1 MTSGKHGS
9 WALICPTLM
18 QGASELEPSDGSFAN
33 TPEDRARRAAFQ
45 QILEAQRE
53 RGGVIEERASTPE
66 ASGGVALVHSSALWK
81 AEDEAP
87 ATSQE
92 QIAGKA
98 LESVSESGRSEMP
111 APGTDLERT
120 ADGRGNCAR
129 AGERHRVEAGAG
141 SSGRGGRSS
150 SRGHQPGRRSP
161 RGRGKQS
168 QTSGGGG
175 VGEREVAANGGG
187 NLPGDN
193 RREGSSGPSVRQG
206 GRQPAGT
213 GGRGSRPGGYSRGRG
228 LHAEGGGR
236 PRDWSDGLAG
246 AASGRQSLDRRRIEP
261 VGNERR
267 SILGVPD
274 VIPRGQQATGS
285 RNGLGKLGEE
295 ADVVADGLL
304 KARLNVEAN
313 DADTAGRNARFY
325 NRKNSQRGGTSWVAE
340 TSQALPPHS
349 ESTSGGERGSNHVK
363 K

>member
-1 MTSGKHGS
+1 
-9 WALICPTLM
+9 M

-33 TPEDRARRAAFQ
+33 TPEDRARQAAFQ

-53 RGGVIEERASTPE
+53 RGGVIEERVSTPE

-81 AEDEAP
+81 AEEEAP
-87 ATSQE
+87 A
-92 QIAGKA
+92 AGERQTA
-98 LESVSESGRSEMP
+98 GEAQESVSESGRST
-111 APGTDLERT
+111 GTDSERT
-120 ADGRGNCAR
+120 ADGRGDCAR
-129 AGERHRVEAGAG
+129 AGERHLVEARAG
-141 SSGRGGRSS
+141 SSGRGERSS
-150 SRGHQPGRRSP
+150 TRGHQPGRRSP
-161 RGRGKQS
+161 RGRGNHS
-168 QTSGGGG
+168 QRNGGGG

-187 NLPGDN
+187 SLPGDN
-193 RREGSSGPSVRQG
+193 RRESSSGPSVRQG

-325 NRKNSQRGGTSWVAE
+325 NRKNSQRRGTSWVAE
-340 TSQALPPHS
+340 TSQSLPPHS